1 MKAVDSCLYVLYLL
15 KKNGIKLMKH
25 KNTQTQN
32 SNDKR
37 NVANRIKEIK
47 NHRHNRNTTHY
58 KERLNITKLLH
69 LKKMDDDLTSFT
81 KTKTTRRNS

>member
-1 MKAVDSCLYVLYLL
+1 MKR
-15 KKNGIKLMKH
+15 

-69 LKKMDDDLTSFT
+69 LTKWMMIKRVLLKQNYSKKFMKF
-81 KTKTTRRNS
+81 RY